1 MGIPDKVLIG
11 KNRIIELIPQRKPMV
26 MIDELLYNDETK
38 TVTSLKVEES
48 NIFIRNGRLSE
59 FALIENIA
67 QTAAARIGYKAME
80 TGTAVPVGFIA
91 GIKNLK
97 IFELPEVSSVIR
109 TEITV
114 VDHVLGMT
122 IITGESSCDGKT
134 AASCEMRI
142 FLEQ

>member
-1 MGIPDKVLIG
+1 MGIPDKVLIE
-11 KNRIIELIPQRKPMV
+11 KSRIIELIPQRNPMV
-26 MIDELLYNDETK
+26 MIDELLFNDETK
-38 TVTSLKVEES
+38 TVTSLKVEEA
-48 NIFIRNGRLSE
+48 NIFVKEGRLSE
-59 FALIENIA
+59 YALIENIA

-97 IFELPEVSSVIR
+97 ILELPEVLSVVR

-114 VDHVLGMT
+114 IDHVLGMT
-122 IITGESSCDGKT
+122 IITGESSCDGKIL
-134 AASCEMRI
+134 ASCEMRI